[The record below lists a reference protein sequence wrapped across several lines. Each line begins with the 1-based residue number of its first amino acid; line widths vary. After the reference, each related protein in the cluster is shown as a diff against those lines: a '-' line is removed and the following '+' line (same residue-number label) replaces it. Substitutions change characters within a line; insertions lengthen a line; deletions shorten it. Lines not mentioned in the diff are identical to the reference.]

1 MQADL
6 VMPMILGT
14 AALTFAL
21 RYVPMA
27 LARRLRARPAIE
39 RFIKTLPIGI
49 LAAIVVQSLFLR
61 GGAIDAGIENHYL
74 PGFAAALLIA
84 AMTRNLAVVVFGGI
98 GVVAVLTFL

>member
-1 MQADL
+1 VRTDL
-6 VMPMILGT
+6 ILPMILAT
-14 AALTFAL
+14 SVLTFLL
-21 RYVPMA
+21 RYVPMV

-74 PGFAAALLIA
+74 HGFVAVLAIAAL
-84 AMTRNLAVVVFGGI
+84 TRNLALVVFGGI
-98 GVVAVLTFL
+98 GVVAALTFL

>member
-1 MQADL
+1 MRAEL
-6 VMPMILGT
+6 IMPMILAT
-14 AALTFAL
+14 AALTYVL
-21 RYVPMA
+21 RYVPMV

-74 PGFAAALLIA
+74 HGFVAALVIA
-84 AMTRNLAVVVFGGI
+84 ALTRNLAVVVFGGI